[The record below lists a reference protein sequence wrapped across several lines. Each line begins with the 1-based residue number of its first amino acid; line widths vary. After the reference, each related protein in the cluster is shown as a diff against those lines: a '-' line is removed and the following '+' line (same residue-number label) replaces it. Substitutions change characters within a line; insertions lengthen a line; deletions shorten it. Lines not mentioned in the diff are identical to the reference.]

1 MNIAKAI
8 LQIIC
13 GSIILVGLI
22 TTAWAHGKG
31 VHVLGTVTEMD
42 GSTLMVKTRDNK
54 TVSVTLTPKTQFK
67 PVGKGTTRGKPQVGD
82 RVVIEATQ
90 ANEGL
95 TAKDVRF
102 STVNVKKQ

>member
-1 MNIAKAI
+1 MNHAKAI

-13 GSIILVGLI
+13 VGMILVGLM

-67 PVGKGTTRGKPQVGD
+67 PVGKGTTTGKPQVGD

-90 ANEGL
+90 ANDEL

-102 STVNVKKQ
+102 STVNVKQP